1 MKMIQRKVTITRRK
15 SKSNGSSKKVKRRR
29 HK

>member
-1 MKMIQRKVTITRRK
+1 MRMVQRKVTITRRK
-15 SKSNGSSKKVKRRR
+15 SKSNGSSKKVKKRR